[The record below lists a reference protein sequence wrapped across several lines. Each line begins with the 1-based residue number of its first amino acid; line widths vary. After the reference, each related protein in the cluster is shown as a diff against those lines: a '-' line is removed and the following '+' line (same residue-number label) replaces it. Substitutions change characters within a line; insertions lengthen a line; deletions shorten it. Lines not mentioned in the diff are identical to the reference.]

1 MRKYDLGKA
10 PDIIT
15 VLKETN
21 IYCNDS
27 KGETMIISLFDI
39 VGKERIDNLD
49 KKLKALEIIKEKY
62 VNIFWITRSHN
73 VLEYNLVVGES
84 QRLKKKEYDLL
95 NEVLL

>member
-27 KGETMIISLFDI
+27 KGETMIISLIDI

-49 KKLKALEIIKEKY
+49 KKLKAFEIIKKKRVNVHLLLLSDSLEKY
-62 VNIFWITRSHN
+62 NF
-73 VLEYNLVVGES
+73 NLLPYRKLNQE
-84 QRLKKKEYDLL
+84 EYDLL
-95 NEVLL
+95 KEVLL